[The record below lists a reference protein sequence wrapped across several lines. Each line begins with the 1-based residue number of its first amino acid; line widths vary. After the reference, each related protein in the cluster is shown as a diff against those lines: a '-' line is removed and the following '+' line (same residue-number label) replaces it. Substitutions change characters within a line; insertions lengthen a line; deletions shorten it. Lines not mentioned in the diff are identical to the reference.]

1 MTETELAAF
10 VAVTP
15 SDAEALAP
23 ILTDQAEPA
32 SEEDRDEIPETDYPE
47 DYGFEGPEFN
57 PYIDDYD
64 RWQDDLAEARY
75 EATFWA

>member
-10 VAVTP
+10 IAATA

-23 ILTDQAEPA
+23 IVSLDIEPA

-47 DYGFEGPEFN
+47 NYGFEGPDFN

-64 RWQDDLAEARY
+64 RYQDDLAVARY
-75 EATFWA
+75 EATFRD